1 VAFKK
6 AVALTAFSV
15 WLDLRESDARSIVDA
30 DMDELSADASA
41 GALAFAVAGDAV
53 TDGVK
58 APEFPNVDVDQ
69 SAGIG
74 IFITA
79 HRLGRFEVLHAAQ
92 TGAFQHAADG
102 RR

>member
-1 VAFKK
+1 MIHAERLSRSGLICVK
-6 AVALTAFSV
+6 AM
-15 WLDLRESDARSIVDA
+15 REASSMRTWTNFP
-30 DMDELSADASA
+30 ADASA
-41 GALAFAVAGDAV
+41 SALAFAAAGDAV
-53 TDGVK
+53 TDAVK
-58 APEFPNVDVDQ
+58 ALEFLDVDVDQ

-92 TGAFQHAADG
+92 TGAFQHPADG

>member
-1 VAFKK
+1 
-6 AVALTAFSV
+6 
-15 WLDLRESDARSIVDA
+15 
-30 DMDELSADASA
+30 M
-41 GALAFAVAGDAV
+41 V
-53 TDGVK
+53 TDAVK
-58 APEFPNVDVDQ
+58 APEFLDVDVDQ

-102 RR
+102 RRSHADAHGDLLVLATADGAGR

>member
-1 VAFKK
+1 MRK
-6 AVALTAFSV
+6 A
-15 WLDLRESDARSIVDA
+15 IVDA

-41 GALAFAVAGDAV
+41 SALAFAAAGDAV
-53 TDGVK
+53 TDAVK
-58 APEFPNVDVDQ
+58 ALEFLDVDVDQ

-79 HRLGRFEVLHAAQ
+79 HRLGQFEVLHAAQ